1 MESRVRL
8 LGHPVHQML
17 VVFPLGMLGAAAA
30 FDVLYRVQHN
40 PQWALISY
48 WLIAAGVIM
57 GLVAAPFGLLDWLK
71 IPSGTRAYRIGL
83 YHLFINVGALVLFA
97 ISFLVRRADPGTPT
111 LMASVLAWGAIL
123 GNFVAAWFGGELVDR
138 LGVGVSANASLD
150 APSSLTSPTIP
161 TQSASRTR

>member
-40 PQWALISY
+40 AQWALIAY
-48 WLIAAGVIM
+48 WMIAAGVIM
-57 GLVAAPFGLLDWLK
+57 GLVAAPFGLLDWWK

-83 YHLFINVGALVLFA
+83 FHLFINVGALVVFT
-97 ISFLVRRADPGTPT
+97 ISFLVRRADPAAPT
-111 LMASVLAWGAIL
+111 LLASLLAWVAIL

-138 LGVGVSANASLD
+138 LGVGVSSNASLD

-161 TQSASRTR
+161 THSASQTR

>member
-30 FDVLYRVQHN
+30 FDVLYRVQLN

-57 GLVAAPFGLLDWLK
+57 GLVAAPFGYLDWRK
-71 IPSGTRAYRIGL
+71 IPSGTRAYRVGL
-83 YHLFINVGALVLFA
+83 FHLFTNVGALVVFA
-97 ISFLVRRADPGTPT
+97 LSFLIRRPDPSTPT
-111 LMASVLAWGAIL
+111 LLASVLAWIAIL
-123 GNFVAAWFGGELVDR
+123 GSFVAAWFGGELVDR
-138 LGVGVSANASLD
+138 LGVGVSSSAHLD
-150 APSSLTSPTIP
+150 APSSLTTPTIP
-161 TQSASRTR
+161 KQSASQTR

>member
-48 WLIAAGVIM
+48 WLIPAGVIM
-57 GLVAAPFGLLDWLK
+57 GLVAAPFGYLDWRK
-71 IPSGTRAYRIGL
+71 IPSGTRAYSIGL
-83 YHLFINVGALVLFA
+83 FHLFINVSALVVFA
-97 ISFLVRRADPGTPT
+97 ASFLARRADPSAPT
-111 LMASVLAWGAIL
+111 MLASALTWIAIL
-123 GNFVAAWFGGELVDR
+123 GSFVAAWFGGELVDR

-150 APSSLTSPTIP
+150 APSSLTTPTIP
-161 TQSASRTR
+161 NQSASRTR

>member
-40 PQWALISY
+40 PQWALITY
-48 WLIAAGVIM
+48 WLIAAGVVM
-57 GLVAAPFGLLDWLK
+57 GLVAAVFGYLDWRR

-83 YHLFINVGALVLFA
+83 FHLFINVGAIVVFA
-97 ISFLVRRADPGTPT
+97 LSFLVRRADPAAPT
-111 LMASVLAWGAIL
+111 LLASVLAWIAII

-138 LGVGVSANASLD
+138 LGVGVSSGASLD
-150 APSSLTSPTIP
+150 APSSLTTPTIP
-161 TQSASRTR
+161 QQSAPRTR